1 MIQRVQ
7 TLFLLAVIIC
17 MALIVIF
24 PIWEKANPDTGIKYT
39 LDAFYWNEYQQ
50 NEADQSSWKLV
61 VSTPT
66 YYLAGLAMIVCII
79 SLFSIFQF
87 KKRVLQIKLG
97 ALNAFLMMAYIAAA
111 TYLIYHGENRIGIE
125 SRGAFQVGYF
135 LPLGAMIL
143 NSLANR
149 FIKKDENLVRSVDR
163 IR

>member
-7 TLFLLAVIIC
+7 TLFLLGVIIC
-17 MALIVIF
+17 MALTVNF
-24 PIWEKANPDTGIKYT
+24 PIWEKANPDTGVRYT
-39 LDAFYWNEYQQ
+39 LDSFYWNEYQQ
-50 NEADQSSWKLV
+50 NVVDQSSWELA

-66 YYLAGLAMIVCII
+66 YYLAGLAAIVCLV

-87 KKRVLQIKLG
+87 RKRITQVKLG
-97 ALNAFLMMAYIAAA
+97 ALNAFLMMAYIAIA
-111 TYLIYHGENRIGIE
+111 TYLIYKGENKIGIE

-135 LPLGAMIL
+135 LPLAAMII
-143 NSLANR
+143 NSLASR